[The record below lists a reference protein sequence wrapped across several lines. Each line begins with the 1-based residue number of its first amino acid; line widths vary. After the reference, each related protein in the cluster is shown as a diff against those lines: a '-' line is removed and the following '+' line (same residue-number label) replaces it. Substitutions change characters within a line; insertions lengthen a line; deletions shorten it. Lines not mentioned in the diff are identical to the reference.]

1 MINQLISKKERRKEI
16 KIERKS
22 VVDHDHVIEKDA
34 HDLKK
39 GKKKEGIIF
48 LYFEIYFLFS
58 LIIL

>member
-1 MINQLISKKERRKEI
+1 MTMDDKSVDFKEREKERDKDRK
-16 KIERKS
+16 KKRS
-22 VVDHDHVIEKDA
+22 RS